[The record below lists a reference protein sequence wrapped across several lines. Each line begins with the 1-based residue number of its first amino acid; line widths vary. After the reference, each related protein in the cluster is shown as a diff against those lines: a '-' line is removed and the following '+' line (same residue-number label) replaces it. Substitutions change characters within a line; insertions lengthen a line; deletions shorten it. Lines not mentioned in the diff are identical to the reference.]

1 MDEQRRRQ
9 LESRLQ
15 NVLGELGVL
24 CNELGIELDGD
35 SPSRS
40 PAVEPQRGGL
50 LLLAQ
55 LGDLYIGFSAH
66 DLQELIRMVTLSKA
80 LDPRPELQGFIN
92 IRGQA
97 VPVLDLRCLLGRGTV
112 EPDPDQVIVVLTV
125 SGTRIA
131 VVVDEVLD
139 IYETTPDN
147 YQHREELNLS
157 RGFINGV
164 ALIEDKLV
172 AVVDPKRLARQVL

>member
-15 NVLGELGVL
+15 SVLGELGVL
-24 CNELGIELDGD
+24 CNELGIELD
-35 SPSRS
+35 SNSVSQP

-66 DLQELIRMVTLSKA
+66 DLQELVRMVSLSKA
-80 LDPRPELQGFIN
+80 LDPRPELQGFID

-97 VPVLDLRCLLGRGTV
+97 VPVLDLRCLLGKGV
-112 EPDPDQVIVVLTV
+112 QEADPEQVIVVL
-125 SGTRIA
+125 SEGDTRIA

-147 YQHREELNLS
+147 YQHREELNLR
-157 RGFINGV
+157 RGFISGV
-164 ALIEDKLV
+164 ALIEHKLV
-172 AVVDPKRLARQVL
+172 AVVDPKRLAREVL